1 MLKEK
6 PIGNTEKTVNNVK
19 QVLQTLLKSQ
29 ERGDIES
36 FANCFLHDSSV
47 VHIGTDIDEYFTSW
61 RDYLHWID
69 NFLISRKGQEINSK
83 ETRVM
88 LSEDKKT
95 AWYSQLI
102 DTCYET
108 KGEITRIEGFRHTG
122 VLIKTE
128 NGWKIVQSHI
138 SAPLISES

>member
-1 MLKEK
+1 MDVVKSA
-6 PIGNTEKTVNNVK
+6 VNAERAIK
-19 QVLQTLLKSQ
+19 KIEEVLQTLLNSQ
-29 ERGDIES
+29 ENGNIEN

-47 VHIGTDIDEYFTSW
+47 IHIGTDIDEYFSSW

-69 NFLISRKGQEINSK
+69 NFLLSRKGQEINAK
-83 ETRVM
+83 GTNIQI
-88 LSEDKKT
+88 SEDKKT

-138 SAPLISES
+138 SAPLNPES